1 MAAFQG
7 WGSWEFILIIGA
19 LGKRCGVCV
28 YVCFRGG
35 LRGVSLSP
43 CTVRSAARTADM
55 KAKVGRQQATDA
67 TTMIATIEAD
77 PNKARARGRFALGA
91 LLLACAGL
99 LATAAAALSFRESAL
114 GEASDHLESE
124 AQECSPA
131 RPTVAQTLQIK
142 RRNTAPCPARSMR
155 PPPRWVCA
163 GAPPPA
169 CDGGASN

>member
-1 MAAFQG
+1 MHGTIRGQDGGYESESWTAA
-7 WGSWEFILIIGA
+7 SN
-19 LGKRCGVCV
+19 
-28 YVCFRGG
+28 
-35 LRGVSLSP
+35 
-43 CTVRSAARTADM
+43 
-55 KAKVGRQQATDA
+55 DA

-114 GEASDHLESE
+114 GEASDHLETPSISHAPAVQESE

>member
-1 MAAFQG
+1 LGVHFNN
-7 WGSWEFILIIGA
+7 WGSWEEVWCVCMCVLGGA
-19 LGKRCGVCV
+19 
-28 YVCFRGG
+28 GG
-35 LRGVSLSP
+35 GSLSLRARIIRGQDGGYESESW
-43 CTVRSAARTADM
+43 TAASN
-55 KAKVGRQQATDA
+55 DA